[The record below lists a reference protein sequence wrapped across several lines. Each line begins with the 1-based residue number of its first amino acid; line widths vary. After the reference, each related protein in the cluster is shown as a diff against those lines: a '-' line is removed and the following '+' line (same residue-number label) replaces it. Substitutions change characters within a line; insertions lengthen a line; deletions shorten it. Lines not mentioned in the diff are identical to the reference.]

1 MSSRNNSRFSTLKVF
16 KFNKERPPPPP
27 PPKDDQYFQQ
37 GLQVQG
43 GPYGSSKSLYNP
55 SVTSLSPPTGVLP
68 SLPTTPDYNRASPE
82 STPSVRSFGPAMSI
96 ESEKSKRNIFKFS
109 SMGKR
114 NKSTR
119 NLIETEDPEPP
130 QEDEGISSPWN
141 FQHHIHV
148 DEGFVGLPPS
158 WSNALSQAG
167 FTDDEIAA
175 IHARR
180 TAVRGNPNALRP
192 DSPLSILHHPAPR
205 SSSLAAR
212 SSNATLIANAYIN
225 APSPSSFNF
234 PPFRQSSY
242 TATSSS
248 HSPSAIEGDTVDTQ
262 YVFVNGTG
270 HESMIDPYPLDT
282 QSVSTHHSSSN
293 HSNTPQIARVQS
305 EGPPRSNSG
314 HVPSPLVHSRS
325 LPLSHDPL
333 DAHSIHSASPRTPP
347 RRVFHVSNADES
359 PPPAYHSP
367 LHTSVFR
374 DKPGFSS
381 EGSGSGMEKE
391 SGQLKE
397 KERDVDSILD
407 ISATTN
413 TTSSS
418 LYTDTDLSLP
428 DVDPALL
435 NRHMSPTPPLVIDK
449 RLTKLGALPPRLSF
463 HLSSDLGLEDWGAG
477 LLTGLEDGSGSG
489 GGSRLEDRLGLS
501 KSGKFVESKRSSLLA
516 DRGEGSSS
524 SLLPGFSLSSS
535 SSPRPR
541 PHDCHHHHHHHHR
554 YHYHYLH
561 RH

>member
-55 SVTSLSPPTGVLP
+55 SVTSLSPPADLLP

-82 STPSVRSFGPAMSI
+82 SAPSVRSFGPAMSI
-96 ESEKSKRNIFKFS
+96 ESEKSKRSLFKFS

-114 NKSTR
+114 NRSTR
-119 NLIETEDPEPP
+119 NLMETEDPEPP
-130 QEDEGISSPWN
+130 QEDESISRPWN

-148 DEGFVGLPPS
+148 DEGFIGLPPS

-167 FTDDEIAA
+167 FTEDEIAA

-180 TAVRGNPNALRP
+180 IATRRNPNTSRP

-205 SSSLAAR
+205 SSSLAAC
-212 SSNATLIANAYIN
+212 SSNATLIASAYIN
-225 APSPSSFNF
+225 APSPTSFNF
-234 PPFRQSSY
+234 PPSRESSF

-248 HSPSAIEGDTVDTQ
+248 HSHSALERDTVDTQ

-293 HSNTPQIARVQS
+293 HTNAPQIARVQS
-305 EGPPRSNSG
+305 EAPPRTNSG
-314 HVPSPLVHSRS
+314 HTPSPLVYSHS
-325 LPLSHDPL
+325 LPLSNHPL
-333 DAHSIHSASPRTPP
+333 DMHSIRSASPRTPP
-347 RRVFHVSNADES
+347 RRMFHVANADES

-367 LHTSVFR
+367 VRTSFLR
-374 DKPGFSS
+374 DKPGFPSD
-381 EGSGSGMEKE
+381 ESGSGIDKE
-391 SGQLKE
+391 SGQLKK
-397 KERDVDSILD
+397 KERDMDSILD
-407 ISATTN
+407 ISATAD

-418 LYTDTDLSLP
+418 LRTDAVVDLSLP

-435 NRHMSPTPPLVIDK
+435 NRHLSPTPPLVIDK
-449 RLTKLGALPPRLSF
+449 RLTKVGALPPRLSF
-463 HLSSDLGLEDWGAG
+463 HLSSDLGDWGGWVA
-477 LLTGLEDGSGSG
+477 
-489 GGSRLEDRLGLS
+489 
-501 KSGKFVESKRSSLLA
+501 
-516 DRGEGSSS
+516 
-524 SLLPGFSLSSS
+524 
-535 SSPRPR
+535 
-541 PHDCHHHHHHHHR
+541 
-554 YHYHYLH
+554 
-561 RH
+561 